1 MIDLMDGSNTQ
12 FELNYKKQ
20 TVMKQMVPGKVSPL
34 AKMDYDR
41 KTVAM
46 DFSLKKNMFAVGSLN
61 TFFIYSV

>member
-20 TVMKQMVPGKVSPL
+20 TVMKQMVPGKVSPI

-46 DFSLKKNMFAVGSLN
+46 DFSLKKSMFAVGSLN